1 MTQSL
6 LLSGKGGWC
15 AGHRSIKCDSLP
27 LKRGML
33 VFAFSRKMPV
43 QVPATTL
50 IKLAMRGH
58 LWLWLTR
65 VLETCCGGQAANTHD
80 AAVQL
85 SAALLAMQV
94 CMFF

>member
-1 MTQSL
+1 MAQLAFHTPYDSESL
-6 LLSGKGGWC
+6 LLSGKCGLC

-50 IKLAMRGH
+50 AELVM
-58 LWLWLTR
+58 
-65 VLETCCGGQAANTHD
+65 
-80 AAVQL
+80 
-85 SAALLAMQV
+85 
-94 CMFF
+94 